1 VPVHA
6 IVPSQKGQHWSTGKN
21 ISRTFPSKSKSR
33 NTHILRVGE
42 YGCRSWSV
50 GGSTGG
56 FGSTSRRWWVA
67 GWAGWRYK
75 EMRKCQLCMRAF
87 KARARRSAVQRAR
100 RGRWSGDMDMFV
112 DDEERKERSRE
123 IHGLCCFL
131 LLFIVFFIL
140 STLILYLRNTKRFKI
155 TSQQH
160 LHTLISR
167 FSPTSGSISSNFKN
181 RAIFVAMASRPYSDL
196 RKYCTPLD
204 RHETHHPLG
213 HFSKFKNWPVA

>member
-1 VPVHA
+1 
-6 IVPSQKGQHWSTGKN
+6 
-21 ISRTFPSKSKSR
+21 
-33 NTHILRVGE
+33 
-42 YGCRSWSV
+42 
-50 GGSTGG
+50 
-56 FGSTSRRWWVA
+56 
-67 GWAGWRYK
+67 
-75 EMRKCQLCMRAF
+75 MRKCQLCMRAF

-181 RAIFVAMASRPYSDL
+181 RAIFVAMASRPYISGDYSGGPPPKLGEDRMLLKMRKRWMHGEIERLWRAIEILRWSWRNILGWWDL
-196 RKYCTPLD
+196 GFAWR
-204 RHETHHPLG
+204 EGLG
-213 HFSKFKNWPVA
+213 GFVSVGCVFFVHNLRSGTDVNCCCR